1 MYGNVGVCHG
11 EVEAGLRG
19 GGLGVFV
26 LSSEAF
32 DIAMQAPEVVGVL

>member
-1 MYGNVGVCHG
+1 MYGYVGVCHG

-19 GGLGVFV
+19 GSFAVFV

-32 DIAMQAPEVVGVL
+32 DVAMQAPEVVGVL